1 MDTLEKRQQ
10 CCDVII
16 ICKSF
21 FETPINGVAFNRH
34 ASQSMWLLFHYVIN
48 LRFVVNGHKN
58 DNCHCIQGIF
68 NWLIFILEI
77 VNGIVSPEKEV
88 LPSADDA
95 IDVSPVKGMSIKTDM
110 RCRSSY

>member
-1 MDTLEKRQQ
+1 MDIKMTT
-10 CCDVII
+10 VIA
-16 ICKSF
+16 S
-21 FETPINGVAFNRH
+21 EAF
-34 ASQSMWLLFHYVIN
+34 L
-48 LRFVVNGHKN
+48 
-58 DNCHCIQGIF
+58 

-110 RCRSSY
+110 RCGSSYLIAFKHFLRAV